1 VSLNG
6 AETPHGVLGS
16 AKNNAKNRSA
26 LENAA
31 NEDRNCCSTQFFST
45 LLEAAHIKV
54 EVDGNKVILRGDVRS
69 WAERS
74 DAERAAW
81 AAPGVG
87 QVEDNLTI
95 AA

>member
-31 NEDRNCCSTQFFST
+31 NQDRNCCSTQFFRS
-45 LLEAAHIKV
+45 LLGHALGPEFREGQPVLA
-54 EVDGNKVILRGDVRS
+54 L
-69 WAERS
+69 
-74 DAERAAW
+74 DA
-81 AAPGVG
+81 
-87 QVEDNLTI
+87 
-95 AA
+95 